1 MKVKHIIPTL
11 VFFSLFVFPLISH
24 AEYDEEM
31 KFGFYADR
39 LFISTHTILFDEALN
54 KRITEIGNKVA
65 KVSDKTDMEYTFRI
79 VNDPVINAYST
90 AGGYVYINTG
100 LLDVLESEDEL
111 AFIISHE
118 IAHACKNHSYKFAL
132 ANRRSEIAGDILGML
147 LGSVI
152 SVYGGRAIE
161 SSDSPV
167 VSGVGQGIAISGVDT
182 KLVGAIVSETLIPML
197 EGYGKENEIE
207 ADTLAVQYT
216 KKAGYNPNAA
226 INVFKKMMSIRE
238 KLNISEKNYVSKLMN
253 AEPGL
258 EERVKNAEKI
268 ILKTE

>member
-1 MKVKHIIPTL
+1 MKVKHVIPNL
-11 VFFSLFVFPLISH
+11 VFFSVFVFPLISH

-31 KFGFYADR
+31 KFGFYTDR
-39 LFISTHTILFDEALN
+39 LFTSTHTILFDEALN
-54 KRITEIGNKVA
+54 KRITEIGNRVA
-65 KVSDKTDMEYTFRI
+65 KVSNKPDMKYTFRI

-111 AFIISHE
+111 ASIIAHE
-118 IAHACKNHSYKFAL
+118 IAHAGKSHGYKFAL
-132 ANRRSEIAGDILGML
+132 AGRRSEIAGDILVTL
-147 LGSVI
+147 LGFALD
-152 SVYGGRAIE
+152 VYGGRAFE

-167 VSGVGQGIAISGVDT
+167 VSARQGVAISGVGI
-182 KLVGAIVSETLIPML
+182 LGGAIVSETLISML
-197 EGYGKENEIE
+197 AGYGKENEIE

-238 KLNISEKNYVSKLMN
+238 KLNISEKNYVSKLIN

-258 EERVKNAEKI
+258 EERVRNVEDTISKAK
-268 ILKTE
+268 